1 MKKDIRHLDLNTP
14 DGAQLN
20 MDALYQIAPSAFTIA
35 GTPFVVSQNADII
48 LRRGYNMEIE
58 ISRSLWERGRP
69 ARALCAA
76 PIRKTNPRTKVTSAL
91 PLSPRRLSTTYP
103 RYEKLLYYKL

>member
-20 MDALYQIAPSAFTIA
+20 MEALYQIAPSAFTIA
-35 GTPFVVSQNADII
+35 GIPFVVSQNSDII

-69 ARALCAA
+69 ARGLCAA
-76 PIRKTNPRTKVTSAL
+76 PVRGNIRDSQL
-91 PLSPRRLSTTYP
+91 LIC
-103 RYEKLLYYKL
+103 KL